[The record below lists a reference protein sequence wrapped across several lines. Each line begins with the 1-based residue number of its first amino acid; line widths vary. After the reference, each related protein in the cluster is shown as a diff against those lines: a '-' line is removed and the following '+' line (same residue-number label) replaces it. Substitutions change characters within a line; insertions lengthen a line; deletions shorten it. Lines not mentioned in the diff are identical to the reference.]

1 MPTDAPPVHTGVQG
15 REGNGVGMGMG
26 LKVSMGGSGSS
37 KGDDDAKVVG
47 KVISTQLHTSL
58 PKTSFTTTST
68 TTPKGPLTKGVVIDS
83 GVGGSSSSKPPP
95 STEELKN
102 KGKCISVEPTK
113 EEKKAAVE
121 EETER
126 QRQIQSI
133 LRQRANDLPGLDKG
147 DPSKHYCY

>member
-1 MPTDAPPVHTGVQG
+1 MVSKTGSSSISLLTLDFLTQKIHLLESIIHNELAPVAQLKNLIPTDTPPVHTGVQG
-15 REGNGVGMGMG
+15 GEGIGVGMGMAS
-26 LKVSMGGSGSS
+26 KISMGGSGSS

-58 PKTSFTTTST
+58 LKTSFTTTST

-102 KGKCISVEPTK
+102 KGKGIST
-113 EEKKAAVE
+113 
-121 EETER
+121 
-126 QRQIQSI
+126 
-133 LRQRANDLPGLDKG
+133 
-147 DPSKHYCY
+147 